1 MNHPAMLHN
10 QTFVERLRQLI
21 VEVSGLTQTI
31 NAALEVESNSTSQWL
46 KFAVAMNDLSGRLN
60 ETITTLVNHTL
71 HYTAIVEAN
80 RRETE
85 ATLTQILDVITEA
98 SRLLGTPM
106 RLELEQAEVL
116 SSSLARV
123 AGQLV
128 DLMYSI
134 MQEENRTL
142 LANETIHSHL
152 KYVVETANI
161 AAERVRNATDMQ
173 AYVAAMLPPLYE
185 NASAVHILGE
195 QTVAMVS
202 DKLMRANRAYN
213 DSLEMLNEASQ
224 ANPDRST
231 VSLLNHFSLKLK
243 I

>member
-21 VEVSGLTQTI
+21 VEVSGLTETI

-60 ETITTLVNHTL
+60 ETITTSVNHTL

-142 LANETIHSHL
+142 LANETIHSRL

-173 AYVAAMLPPLYE
+173 AYVAAMLPRLYE

-202 DKLMRANRAYN
+202 SKLMRANRAYN